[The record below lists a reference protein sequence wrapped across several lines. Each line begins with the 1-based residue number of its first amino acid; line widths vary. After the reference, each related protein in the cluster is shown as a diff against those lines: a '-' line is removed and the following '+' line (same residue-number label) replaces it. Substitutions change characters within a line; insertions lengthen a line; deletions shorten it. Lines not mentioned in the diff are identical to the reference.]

1 MPLTIN
7 GEAIDDSLLD
17 AEFSQIKAHFE
28 QQANVSCCERD
39 DEFMGYAKDNLIAR
53 VLLSQK
59 AKSTIPDPSPEDIDA
74 HLNKLIDENGGK
86 EAFFFKLG
94 IAPGN
99 EDEVRKDII
108 ETMRVDSLID
118 QVTGKNHEPTKEEI
132 QKYYKE
138 NSTLFMTAE
147 EIRSSHI
154 FKSLQEAENKEKLF
168 KEMRE
173 VRELARK
180 GTDFMDLVRKHSDKP
195 EEEADLGWYKR
206 GELMDEFELI
216 TFSMDINEI
225 SPVFATQWGM
235 HLAKVTDKKHP
246 EQIPIDQVET
256 EISEMINSEHRDL
269 KLKNFIN
276 DLRKDAEIVDENLDK
291 SED

>member
-1 MPLTIN
+1 MEKQPVKGGN
-7 GEAIDDSLLD
+7 DPGVVDPALLQAHISKVD
-17 AEFSQIKAHFE
+17 AKFKAL
-28 QQANVSCCERD
+28 QPKRA
-39 DEFMGYAKDNLIAR
+39 AKI
-53 VLLSQK
+53 
-59 AKSTIPDPSPEDIDA
+59 
-74 HLNKLIDENGGK
+74 
-86 EAFFFKLG
+86 
-94 IAPGN
+94 
-99 EDEVRKDII
+99 
-108 ETMRVDSLID
+108 
-118 QVTGKNHEPTKEEI
+118 
-132 QKYYKE
+132 
-138 NSTLFMTAE
+138 
-147 EIRSSHI
+147 
-154 FKSLQEAENKEKLF
+154 
-168 KEMRE
+168 KEMRK

-276 DLRKDAEIVDENLDK
+276 DLRKDAEIVDENSDK